1 MGHPFSFCF
10 MNIIETNAAY
20 TKYVTKL
27 SLWYT
32 RLIYLIILFLLP
44 NIFKKN

>member
-10 MNIIETNAAY
+10 MNIIEANAAY
-20 TKYVTKL
+20 TNYVTKL